1 MAARLWQGRHEMNG
15 RRLLIIDDDAEVRYT
30 LRAALARDGLQI
42 DDAESGQAGLERLDQ
57 ESYDFVLL
65 DHRLP
70 DIEGLDLLPEI
81 RRRQPQVLVIMMTAY
96 GTRRTAVEAIR
107 RGAYDFFTKPIK
119 LDELRVVMARALERR
134 QLVREVGSLR
144 TRRARE
150 AAFGGLI
157 GKSAAMHRV
166 FDTLAKIVEANTT
179 VLVLGESGTGKELA
193 AEAIHSKGPRRDGPF
208 VKLNCVAIPQTL
220 LESELFGHEKGAFTG
235 AHERKVGKFELADGG
250 TILLDEIG
258 DMSLDTQ
265 AKILRVLQEREFER
279 VGGVAP
285 VNVDVRIVAA
295 TNRNLVQDVRDGR
308 FREDLYFRLNVV
320 TVTLPPLRERPVD
333 ISLLAEHFM
342 QEFAERQGKSLEGI
356 SPAALD
362 AMCEF
367 EWPGNVRQLRHAIER
382 AVIWSEGDELD
393 TNDLP
398 AEVLSGS
405 IVAASAVRTG
415 TDDSLPDTMERIERR
430 ILIDTLRGA
439 GGVQAAAARR
449 LGISERSMWHKV
461 KKHGIDVERLK
472 G

>member
-1 MAARLWQGRHEMNG
+1 MKG

-42 DDAESGQAGLERLDQ
+42 DEAETGEAGLARLDE

-70 DIEGLDLLPEI
+70 DIEGLDLVLDI
-81 RRRQPQVLVIMMTAY
+81 RRRQPHVLVVMMTAY

-134 QLVREVGSLR
+134 QLVREVGRLR
-144 TRRARE
+144 TRQVRE

-157 GKSAAMHRV
+157 GKSAAMHGV
-166 FDTLAKIVEANTT
+166 FDTLAKVVKADTT
-179 VLVLGESGTGKELA
+179 VLILGESGTGKELV
-193 AEAIHSKGPRRDGPF
+193 AEAIHSKGHRRDGPF
-208 VKLNCVAIPQTL
+208 VKLNCVAIPEAL

-235 AHERKVGKFELADGG
+235 AHARKIGKFELASGG

-279 VGGVAP
+279 VGGVTT

-295 TNRNLVQDVRDGR
+295 TNRDLVKDVREGR

-320 TVTLPPLRERPVD
+320 TVKLPPLRERPVD
-333 ISLLAEHFM
+333 IPLLAEHFM
-342 QEFAERQGKSLEGI
+342 QEFAERQGKSLERI
-356 SPAALD
+356 SPTALD

-367 EWPGNVRQLRHAIER
+367 QWPGNVRQLRHAIER
-382 AVIWSEGDELD
+382 AVIWSEGDELAAD
-393 TNDLP
+393 DLP
-398 AEVLSGS
+398 TEVLSGS
-405 IVAASAVRTG
+405 IVAASILRTG

-430 ILIDTLRGA
+430 ILVDTLRGA
-439 GGVQAAAARR
+439 GGVQATAARR

-461 KKHGIDVERLK
+461 KKHGIDVDRLK

>member
-1 MAARLWQGRHEMNG
+1 MKG
-15 RRLLIIDDDAEVRYT
+15 RRLLIIDDDPEVRYT
-30 LRAALARDGLQI
+30 LRAALDRDGLEI
-42 DDAESGQAGLERLDQ
+42 DEAETGGAGLELLNR

-70 DIEGLDLLPEI
+70 DVEGLDLVPDI
-81 RRRQPQVLVIMMTAY
+81 RRRQPHVLVVMMTAY

-134 QLVREVGSLR
+134 QLVREVGLLR
-144 TRRARE
+144 TRQVKE

-157 GKSAAMHRV
+157 GKSSAMHEV
-166 FDTLAKIVEANTT
+166 FDTLTKVVEADTT
-179 VLVLGESGTGKELA
+179 VLILGESGTGKELV
-193 AEAIHSKGPRRDGPF
+193 AEAIHSKSRRRDGPF

-235 AHERKVGKFELADGG
+235 AHQRKVGKFELADGG

-279 VGGVAP
+279 VGGVAT

-295 TNRNLVQDVRDGR
+295 TNRDLIQDVRTGR

-320 TVTLPPLRERPVD
+320 TVKLPPLRERPVD
-333 ISLLAEHFM
+333 IPLLAEHFM
-342 QEFAERQGKSLEGI
+342 QEFAERQGKQLDRI

-382 AVIWSEGDELD
+382 AVIWSESDELD
-393 TNDLP
+393 TDDLP
-398 AEVLSGS
+398 SEVLSGS
-405 IVAASAVRTG
+405 VVAASALRTG

-430 ILIDTLRGA
+430 ILVDTLRGA
-439 GGVQAAAARR
+439 GGVQVTAARR